1 MLYTDNSRIEFDNL
15 IQKQYYKLYMITY
28 SVKLEPQKEGGYTT
42 TVPALPGCISEGD
55 TLDEALRNISDAI
68 EGYIK
73 VLAKHERK
81 IPLEVSGLR
90 KVRVFKRTYRDK
102 AKAQVHA

>member
-1 MLYTDNSRIEFDNL
+1 
-15 IQKQYYKLYMITY
+15 MITY
-28 SVKLEPQKEGGYTT
+28 NIKLEPQKEGGYTA

-81 IPLEVSGLR
+81 IPLEIPGLR
-90 KVRVFKRTYRDK
+90 KVGVFKRIYRDR
-102 AKAQVHA
+102 AKTSVHA